1 MSTAIS
7 DISKIGATSALES
20 AESDAEVVVDLGF
33 DSVPRVQRPHRGGV
47 RTLDPAHRSV
57 ANRRPRGNRPR
68 GAVALYERGPVRTA
82 ALRLQGPHPME
93 RVERAQV
100 GFAVL
105 AVAALLSALVVTA
118 LIGLAHLRAG
128 TFDNGRSTTVPA
140 GVEHQGDQQ
149 ADPDVAGVPR

>member
-7 DISKIGATSALES
+7 DVSKIGATGALES
-20 AESDAEVVVDLGF
+20 AGSDAEVDLGF
-33 DSVPRVQRPHRGGV
+33 DSVPRVQRPRRGGV
-47 RTLDPAHRSV
+47 RPLDPAHRSV
-57 ANRRPRGNRPR
+57 ADRRPRENRPR
-68 GAVALYERGPVRTA
+68 GAVALYGRGPVRTP
-82 ALRLQGPHPME
+82 ALRQAQGPHPME

-105 AVAALLSALVVTA
+105 AVSALLSALLVTA

-140 GVEHQGDQQ
+140 VVDQQGDQQ
-149 ADPDVAGVPR
+149 TIPDVAGVPR